1 MKTLGKITASWLA
14 VLLCA
19 WVLSLSVCLAD
30 QAPAKN
36 TGTVQNAAAP
46 HSGEA
51 REKASEPGGVRFQPE
66 EVPVPINAEK
76 IDVAGQA
83 LGKKI
88 DAAGRGAS
96 HKVGRWINAQAFPG
110 ITWLKLIV
118 CLGLLL
124 LVVGV
129 DRTMHRIVSA
139 RLQKSAGRQLP
150 TWGRLLLESLVN
162 PLSLFIKVY
171 GFYWALSPIW
181 VHFDTPAGPNLLH
194 RAAGKAADI
203 GGTVALFWFVYK
215 LVNVMDYQV
224 RKWAASTQN
233 GINDMLA
240 PLLSKTIKGF
250 VIVVGGIMV
259 IQNMTGIEVGPLVA
273 SLGIGGLAFAL
284 AGKDSIANF
293 LGSITILLD
302 KPFQVGDRIA
312 IETHD
317 GFVEDVGFRSTR
329 IRTLTGNLVSV
340 PNEKIINS
348 TLENIGKRTY
358 LRWQTNLGL
367 VYSTPPEKMGRAV
380 EIVKELLA
388 DYEGMRPDYP
398 ARVFFNGFNDWS
410 LNIAVYA
417 WYFSTDYW
425 KYQAWVE
432 RTCLAILTR
441 FGEEGIEMAFPTRT
455 VYQVNQETPAE
466 QAMPAPVP
474 MRLSGKH

>member
-1 MKTLGKITASWLA
+1 MKISGKRTVSWLV
-14 VLLCA
+14 VLLFLWIA
-19 WVLSLSVCLAD
+19 PLSVCLAD
-30 QAPAKN
+30 MVPGMSAGAGQK
-36 TGTVQNAAAP
+36 TGDV
-46 HSGEA
+46 
-51 REKASEPGGVRFQPE
+51 REKAQEQGAAVFQPE

-96 HKVGRWINAQAFPG
+96 LKVGSWINAKAFLG
-110 ITWLKLIV
+110 ITWLKLFA

-124 LVVGV
+124 LVIAAERAV
-129 DRTMHRIVSA
+129 HRLVSA
-139 RLQKSAGRQLP
+139 RLQKSAGGQRP
-150 TWGRLLLESLVN
+150 TWGHLLMESLVS

-181 VHFDTPAGPNLLH
+181 IHFDTPAGPNLLH

-240 PLLSKTIKGF
+240 PLMSKTIKGF

-259 IQNMTGIEVGPLVA
+259 VQNMTGIEVGPLVA

-312 IETHD
+312 MEKHD
-317 GFVEDVGFRSTR
+317 GFVEGVGFRSTR
-329 IRTLTGNLVSV
+329 IRTLTGNLVSI

-358 LRWQTNLGL
+358 LRWQANLGL
-367 VYSTPPEKMGRAV
+367 TYSTPPEKVERAV

-388 DYEGMRPDYP
+388 DHEEMRPDYP

-432 RTCLAILTR
+432 RTCLAIMSR
-441 FGEEGIEMAFPTRT
+441 FGEEEIEMAFPTHT
-455 VYQVNQETPAE
+455 VYQISQETPTE
-466 QAMPAPVP
+466 HELPAAVP
-474 MRLSGKH
+474 MRLSGKR